1 MTEYSTS
8 EKQVESTV
16 LWTVIPS
23 RTASRNRTDWGRK
36 KKGKGGKKGERR
48 KGLKIHWWERVE
60 AKITEGGH

>member
-23 RTASRNRTDWGRK
+23 RTASRNRTDGGGKKRGREE
-36 KKGKGGKKGERR
+36 KKGKGGK
-48 KGLKIHWWERVE
+48 V
-60 AKITEGGH
+60 

>member
-36 KKGKGGKKGERR
+36 KGEGRKKRGKEKRFKNTLVGKS
-48 KGLKIHWWERVE
+48 
-60 AKITEGGH
+60 